1 MQPFPICVHHNR
13 SVWLVYPR
21 DRSRARKIAAFR
33 DWLLECV
40 AADASIDHYAAQ
52 APQRSG

>member
-1 MQPFPICVHHNR
+1 MQPFPICVHYNR

-52 APQRSG
+52 APQQSG